1 MADDKKKKAPP
12 AKGGPAKSGD
22 DKKKAPAASAK
33 GPKKEPAKK
42 PAAAA
47 APSTSAGTK
56 KDAAKPVASG
66 SKGGDA
72 KKPAPAPAAGGS
84 KKENVKPTTTGAAKG
99 AEKSSSVKKVLSK
112 SNPPK
117 KEQAKKEQP
126 KKEQPTK
133 KVGSSAAAPS
143 SAAGDKKTKKAP
155 SKKDA
160 ASKSGAS
167 AKKVD
172 SKSSGKGKKEVS
184 KKAKVA
190 PLPEVIAASKVSPA
204 VGTGKGAAGKGTKRP
219 AKSSDTVAVK
229 KPKVDP
235 MILKRPKNFGIGGT
249 VQPKRDLTR
258 FVKWPRYIRIQRQ
271 RAVLYKRLKIPP
283 AINQFRATSSFSKQ
297 SVTQLFKFLHSYRPE
312 SSKAKKDRLRKLAAA
327 KASGQKVPV
336 AARAPR
342 IFFGTNDVTT
352 AVEKKKAK
360 LVVIA
365 ADCDP
370 VEVVLHL
377 PTLCR
382 KMGIPYCIVKGGRA
396 RLGHLVHRKTTS
408 AVAIGRVRPE
418 DRVKLQK
425 LVEVVKA
432 SFNDRY
438 DDIRRSWG
446 GGILG
451 KKSQARKARLDKA
464 KAKELSQKVAASVA
478 L

>member
-1 MADDKKKKAPP
+1 MSDDKKKKPAKAPAKGDEDKKKAPP
-12 AKGGPAKSGD
+12 AE
-22 DKKKAPAASAK
+22 KKAASTTEKKDA
-33 GPKKEPAKK
+33 PKK
-42 PAAAA
+42 
-47 APSTSAGTK
+47 GTK
-56 KDAAKPVASG
+56 KTPAPPPAAVTASSSKKDATKPTPGPSKTGPA
-66 SKGGDA
+66 KGGDA
-72 KKPAPAPAAGGS
+72 KKAQ
-84 KKENVKPTTTGAAKG
+84 T
-99 AEKSSSVKKVLSK
+99 
-112 SNPPK
+112 
-117 KEQAKKEQP
+117 
-126 KKEQPTK
+126 
-133 KVGSSAAAPS
+133 SAAAPKKADAKAAAAGKGTEKKAPAKKDAP
-143 SAAGDKKTKKAP
+143 AAGDKKAKKAPAKDAGKAPKAAPAATKKASSKESKP
-155 SKKDA
+155 AGKSKK
-160 ASKSGAS
+160 
-167 AKKVD
+167 
-172 SKSSGKGKKEVS
+172 EIS

-190 PLPEVIAASKVSPA
+190 PLPEVIASSKLSPA
-204 VGTGKGAAGKGTKRP
+204 ALASAKGAAGKGLKRP
-219 AKSSDTVAVK
+219 AKSTDAVAVK

-258 FVKWPRYIRIQRQ
+258 FVKWPRYIKIQRQ

-297 SVTQLFKFLHSYRPE
+297 SVTQLFKLLHSYRPE
-312 SSKAKKDRLRKLAAA
+312 SSDAKKDRLRKLATA

-336 AARAPR
+336 AARSPQL
-342 IFFGTNDVTT
+342 IFGTNNVTT

-396 RLGHLVHRKTTS
+396 RLGHLVHRKTAS
-408 AVAIGRVRPE
+408 SVALTKVLPE
-418 DRVKLQK
+418 DKVKLQK
-425 LVEVVKA
+425 VVEVVRA

-438 DDIRRSWG
+438 EEIRRSWG
-446 GGILG
+446 GGVLG

-478 L
+478 V

>member
-1 MADDKKKKAPP
+1 MADDKKKKPTKAPA
-12 AKGGPAKSGD
+12 AKAD
-22 DKKKAPAASAK
+22 DKKKAPAA
-33 GPKKEPAKK
+33 GDKKEPKKTPAASASSSAGPSGAK
-42 PAAAA
+42 PAAAKK
-47 APSTSAGTK
+47 APQ
-56 KDAAKPVASG
+56 
-66 SKGGDA
+66 
-72 KKPAPAPAAGGS
+72 AAGAS
-84 KKENVKPTTTGAAKG
+84 STKTKENVKPSAAAKG
-99 AEKSSSVKKVLSK
+99 AEKKA
-112 SNPPK
+112 P
-117 KEQAKKEQP
+117 
-126 KKEQPTK
+126 
-133 KVGSSAAAPS
+133 AAAKS
-143 SAAGDKKTKKAP
+143 VAGDKKKPAAA

-160 ASKSGAS
+160 APAS
-167 AKKVD
+167 DK
-172 SKSSGKGKKEVS
+172 KGKKEPAKAAVAGKKAPATKEPASSGAKSKKVVS

-190 PLPEVIAASKVSPA
+190 PLPEIIATSKLAPTAVASS
-204 VGTGKGAAGKGTKRP
+204 KGQAGKGLKRS
-219 AKSSDTVAVK
+219 AKSSEVVTK

-235 MILKRPKNFGIGGT
+235 MIVKRPKNFGIGGT

-258 FVKWPRYIRIQRQ
+258 FVKWPRYIKIQRQ

-283 AINQFRATSSFSKQ
+283 AINQFKALSSFSKQ

-312 SSKAKKDRLRKLAAA
+312 SADAKKDRLRKLATA

-336 AARAPR
+336 AARTPQL
-342 IFFGTNDVTT
+342 IFGTNNVTT

-382 KMGIPYCIVKGGRA
+382 KMGVPYCIIKGGRA

-408 AVAIGRVRPE
+408 AVAIAKVKPE

-425 LVEVVKA
+425 VVEVVRA

-438 DDIRRSWG
+438 EEIRRSWG

-478 L
+478 V

>member
-1 MADDKKKKAPP
+1 MADDKKKKAPSKAP
-12 AKGGPAKSGD
+12 AKGGDA
-22 DKKKAPAASAK
+22 KKAPAAEK
-33 GPKKEPAKK
+33 KDPKKDPKKAAPA

-47 APSTSAGTK
+47 APAPAK
-56 KDAAKPVASG
+56 KDAAKPAAG
-66 SKGGDA
+66 TSKSGDA
-72 KKPAPAPAAGGS
+72 KKTPASAGPSKPASAGSSKPATKGAEKKGPAKKDAPAPAPAA
-84 KKENVKPTTTGAAKG
+84 AA
-99 AEKSSSVKKVLSK
+99 V
-112 SNPPK
+112 
-117 KEQAKKEQP
+117 
-126 KKEQPTK
+126 
-133 KVGSSAAAPS
+133 
-143 SAAGDKKTKKAP
+143 AGDKKSKKAPAKDQAKPAAKAAAKPAAKAAAKPAPKAAAAATKKA
-155 SKKDA
+155 
-160 ASKSGAS
+160 S
-167 AKKVD
+167 AKETKPAG
-172 SKSSGKGKKEVS
+172 KSKKEVS

-190 PLPEVIAASKVSPA
+190 PLPEVIATSKLSPVAVASAKS
-204 VGTGKGAAGKGTKRP
+204 TAAKAGTKRP
-219 AKSSDTVAVK
+219 AKAADAVAVK
-229 KPKVDP
+229 RPKVDP

-258 FVKWPRYIRIQRQ
+258 FVKWPRYIKIQRQ

-283 AINQFRATSSFSKQ
+283 AINQFKATSSFSKQ
-297 SVTQLFKFLHSYRPE
+297 SVTQLFKLLHSYRPE
-312 SSKAKKDRLRKLAAA
+312 SSHAKKDRLRKLAAA

-336 AARAPR
+336 AARPTQLT
-342 IFFGTNDVTT
+342 FGTNDVTT

-370 VEVVLHL
+370 IEVVLHL

-408 AVAIGRVRPE
+408 AVAITKVKPE
-418 DRVKLQK
+418 DKVKLQK
-425 LVEVVKA
+425 VVEVVRA

-438 DDIRRSWG
+438 EEIRRSWG

-478 L
+478 V